1 MTLQIIDFRRRR
13 LRRYGFA
20 AVGAYTNRL
29 WVHRRHDIATGAT
42 MGAYTTRLWIHRR
55 HGIAT
60 GATMGAYTTRLWVH
74 HRRHSIATGATV
86 GAFMMG
92 GDARPS
98 NTPLSQFPDP

>member
-1 MTLQIIDFRRRR
+1 MTLQIIDFRLRR
-13 LRRYGFA
+13 LRRYGFD
-20 AVGAYTNRL
+20 AVGAYTTRL
-29 WVHRRHDIATGAT
+29 WVHRRHD
-42 MGAYTTRLWIHRR
+42 
-55 HGIAT
+55 IAT

-98 NTPLSQFPDP
+98 STPRRQFPDP

>member
-1 MTLQIIDFRRRR
+1 MTLQIIDFRLRQ

-29 WVHRRHDIATGAT
+29 WVHSRHD
-42 MGAYTTRLWIHRR
+42 
-55 HGIAT
+55 IAT